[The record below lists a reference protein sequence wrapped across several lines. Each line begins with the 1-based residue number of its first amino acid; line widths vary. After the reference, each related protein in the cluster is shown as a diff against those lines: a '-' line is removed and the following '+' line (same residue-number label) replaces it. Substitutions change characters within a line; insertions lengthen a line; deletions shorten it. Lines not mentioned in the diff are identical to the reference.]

1 MKFNFWFSFHS
12 DRSLLNSATCSQ
24 FIFSFLEPQKKKKIT
39 LAQKC
44 ASASESCQVTVSKAP
59 DRDFKELGSTT
70 TNSINF
76 LNTDIE
82 KLHFVS
88 QDWKHTQS

>member
-1 MKFNFWFSFHS
+1 MQ
-12 DRSLLNSATCSQ
+12 R
-24 FIFSFLEPQKKKKIT
+24 
-39 LAQKC
+39 C

>member
-1 MKFNFWFSFHS
+1 MLTVH
-12 DRSLLNSATCSQ
+12 
-24 FIFSFLEPQKKKKIT
+24 IFLSRTSKNKIKKKIT
-39 LAQKC
+39 LAQRC

-88 QDWKHTQS
+88 QD